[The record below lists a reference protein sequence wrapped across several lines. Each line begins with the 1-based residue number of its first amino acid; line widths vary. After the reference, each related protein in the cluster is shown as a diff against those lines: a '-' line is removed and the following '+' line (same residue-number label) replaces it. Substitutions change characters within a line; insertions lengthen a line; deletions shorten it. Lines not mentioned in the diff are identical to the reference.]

1 MSTKMNHIKTYFSI
15 FVALSLLLGQQL
27 TPNQRIK
34 YEELILQYP
43 ELQSL
48 ARTQLGSQGVPGFPL
63 QPGRTAGTAYTGLNL
78 LSLDSLQ
85 ILEMFGDSLAQEED
99 EDQYF
104 GYEFFNNLDRLVV
117 LENQPVPKEYRLGPG
132 DQIIITIWGD
142 TESRSLHE
150 VDLEGNIY
158 IESIGLVNL
167 ISKNLT
173 ESEVLIRNRFSKLYS
188 TLQGPE
194 PTAYLDITL
203 AGLKSINVTFV
214 GEVLLPGIHAI
225 HPFSFVTTGLI
236 QVNGL
241 SYHGSLR
248 NIHVIRGDEIIATL
262 DFYEYL
268 LSGKSTGNIRLL
280 DGDVI
285 LVPHREAAVKIEGEV
300 GRPAYYEPKA
310 GESIQTLLKHAG
322 GLTPKAQETIEVLKI
337 LPRDKRASDDF
348 AYEMF
353 YVSYDEAAYES
364 ADGVENLLALPIPR
378 VDRQV
383 SVFGQ
388 VKSPGVYTYEDSMT
402 VMDVLKISGG
412 INDDTFWK
420 SMYGTQAEI
429 IRRDPTKEYPTR
441 ILINL
446 SDLRN
451 GDESQNIVMENMDLL
466 LVRQNLNYATPSH
479 VIVAGE
485 VNVPGVYTI
494 QKKEESLAEIIER
507 AGGYS
512 ANAFSEGLQMFRD
525 SLKIVLKGDDIS
537 VLHADSIYV
546 PQHPGIV
553 TVVGEI
559 QNPGLVEYIRGY
571 SLQDYI
577 ESAGGYKP
585 DANRKYIAVHYA
597 NGDVKLKKS
606 RWFSPPVKE
615 GSTIQVY
622 KKPPSEPF
630 NSTQFLQS
638 LSSAVA
644 SLATIYFIVSESRK
658 N

>member
-1 MSTKMNHIKTYFSI
+1 
-15 FVALSLLLGQQL
+15 
-27 TPNQRIK
+27 
-34 YEELILQYP
+34 
-43 ELQSL
+43 
-48 ARTQLGSQGVPGFPL
+48 
-63 QPGRTAGTAYTGLNL
+63 
-78 LSLDSLQ
+78 
-85 ILEMFGDSLAQEED
+85 
-99 EDQYF
+99 
-104 GYEFFNNLDRLVV
+104 
-117 LENQPVPKEYRLGPG
+117 
-132 DQIIITIWGD
+132 
-142 TESRSLHE
+142 
-150 VDLEGNIY
+150 
-158 IESIGLVNL
+158 
-167 ISKNLT
+167 
-173 ESEVLIRNRFSKLYS
+173 
-188 TLQGPE
+188 
-194 PTAYLDITL
+194 
-203 AGLKSINVTFV
+203 
-214 GEVLLPGIHAI
+214 
-225 HPFSFVTTGLI
+225 
-236 QVNGL
+236 
-241 SYHGSLR
+241 
-248 NIHVIRGDEIIATL
+248 
-262 DFYEYL
+262 
-268 LSGKSTGNIRLL
+268 
-280 DGDVI
+280 
-285 LVPHREAAVKIEGEV
+285 
-300 GRPAYYEPKA
+300 
-310 GESIQTLLKHAG
+310 
-322 GLTPKAQETIEVLKI
+322 
-337 LPRDKRASDDF
+337 
-348 AYEMF
+348 
-353 YVSYDEAAYES
+353 
-364 ADGVENLLALPIPR
+364 
-378 VDRQV
+378 
-383 SVFGQ
+383 
-388 VKSPGVYTYEDSMT
+388 MT
-402 VMDVLKISGG
+402 VMDILKISGG

-420 SMYGTQAEI
+420 SMYGNQAEI

-507 AGGYS
+507 AGGFS

-553 TVVGEI
+553 TVIGEI

-606 RWFSPPVKE
+606 RWFSPPIKE

>member
-1 MSTKMNHIKTYFSI
+1 MY
-15 FVALSLLLGQQL
+15 
-27 TPNQRIK
+27 
-34 YEELILQYP
+34 
-43 ELQSL
+43 
-48 ARTQLGSQGVPGFPL
+48 
-63 QPGRTAGTAYTGLNL
+63 
-78 LSLDSLQ
+78 
-85 ILEMFGDSLAQEED
+85 GDSLIQEED
-99 EDQYF
+99 EVRYF
-104 GYEFFNNLDRLVV
+104 GYEFFNNPDRLAV

-132 DQIIITIWGD
+132 DQIVITIWGD

-158 IESIGLVNL
+158 IESVGLVNVTG
-167 ISKNLT
+167 KNLT
-173 ESEVLIRNRFSKLYS
+173 ESENLIRNRFSKLYS
-188 TLQGPE
+188 TLLGPE

-203 AGLKSINVTFV
+203 AGIKSINVTFV

-225 HPFSFVTTGLI
+225 HPFSYVTTGLI

-248 NIHVIRGDEIIATL
+248 NIHVIRNDEIIATL

-268 LSGKSTGNIRLL
+268 LSGKSIGNIRLL

-285 LVPHREAAVKIEGEV
+285 LVPHRKATVQIEGEV
-300 GRPAYYEPKA
+300 GRPAFYEPKA
-310 GESIQTLLKHAG
+310 GESIQALLKHAG
-322 GLTPKAQETIEVLKI
+322 GLTPKAQETIQVIKI
-337 LPRDKRASDDF
+337 LPREKRVSDDF

-364 ADGVENLLALPIPR
+364 AADIEHLLALPIPI
-378 VDRQV
+378 VERQV

-388 VKSPGVYTYEDSMT
+388 VKSPGIYTYEDSMT
-402 VMDVLKISGG
+402 VLDLLLISGG
-412 INDDTFWK
+412 INDETFWK

-429 IRRDPTKEYPTR
+429 IRRDPTREYPTR

-466 LVRQNLNYATPSH
+466 LVRQNLNFAIPSH

-485 VNVPGVYTI
+485 VNIPGVYTI

-525 SLKIVLKGDDIS
+525 SLQIVLKGDNIP

-553 TVVGEI
+553 HVVGEI
-559 QNPGLVEYIRGY
+559 QNPGLVEFIPGN

-585 DANRKYIAVHYA
+585 NANRKYIAVHYA

-615 GSTIQVY
+615 GSTIRVY

-630 NSTQFLQS
+630 NPTQFLQS

-644 SLATIYFIVSESRK
+644 SLATIYFIVTESRR